1 MKLDKRFTPVCW
13 IVLVLFSSSLLFAR
27 YSSLATGTSS
37 AADIVI
43 LLVWIGLVTAPVFH
57 ELDLARSSL
66 ETRVDSL
73 KAQVQNLTSSIQTQ
87 TQSININNYPSLP
100 KDDEIG
106 QRRKEAAEILGKRP
120 QERSLPEQASLPED
134 SGLNYLFNVRR
145 YLELELRR
153 ITGAHFDSAWDYRRS
168 SAASGGSTPGWRRCA
183 GAEARATGRGCLRDL
198 FSCRSWG
205 RCLAKTDR
213 LRQRNLA
220 GSHRRA
226 AGRAIG
232 RSREALERDV
242 EKRDGNLR
250 RWPKVTFL
258 ARHA

>member
-43 LLVWIGLVTAPVFH
+43 FLVWIGLVTAPVFH
-57 ELDLARSSL
+57 ELNLARSSL

-168 SAASGGSTPGWRRCA
+168 SLPQAVQRLVGAGVLAPKLAQLVEDVYAICSAVVHGDDASPKQIAYAKEISPGVIAA
-183 GAEARATGRGCLRDL
+183 LRDV
-198 FSCRSWG
+198 R
-205 RCLAKTDR
+205 
-213 LRQRNLA
+213 
-220 GSHRRA
+220 
-226 AGRAIG
+226 
-232 RSREALERDV
+232 
-242 EKRDGNLR
+242 
-250 RWPKVTFL
+250 
-258 ARHA
+258 